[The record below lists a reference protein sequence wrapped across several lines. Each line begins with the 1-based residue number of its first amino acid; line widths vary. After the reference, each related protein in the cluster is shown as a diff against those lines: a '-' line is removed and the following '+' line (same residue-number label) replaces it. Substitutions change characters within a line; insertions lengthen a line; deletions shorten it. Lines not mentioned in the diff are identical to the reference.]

1 MLCCVDKPI
10 ICIYMS
16 HFLDESTYNYIS
28 TVIKKCITGTPD
40 GVNRTGPNTA
50 HLDHLGSILPNFTQ
64 VLVIYS
70 REKLKLFFP
79 EGGATPKDVYFPSR
93 RRGKY
98 ESEGVG
104 TPQGEKSSISPR
116 SL

>member
-1 MLCCVDKPI
+1 MVDETMRKKRQKLVTMVSKMPAEPLLKKI
-10 ICIYMS
+10 I
-16 HFLDESTYNYIS
+16 
-28 TVIKKCITGTPD
+28 
-40 GVNRTGPNTA
+40 
-50 HLDHLGSILPNFTQ
+50 
-64 VLVIYS
+64 VIYS

>member
-1 MLCCVDKPI
+1 MLNLQIREDVRESAKKNTSPDTGGRKGTTP
-10 ICIYMS
+10 
-16 HFLDESTYNYIS
+16 LDI
-28 TVIKKCITGTPD
+28 
-40 GVNRTGPNTA
+40 
-50 HLDHLGSILPNFTQ
+50 
-64 VLVIYS
+64 LVIYS

>member
-1 MLCCVDKPI
+1 MLVCYFMHTKKGILNGTFKRYFVMSLGVIFVYCLQILCLKP
-10 ICIYMS
+10 
-16 HFLDESTYNYIS
+16 
-28 TVIKKCITGTPD
+28 KCFRGA
-40 GVNRTGPNTA
+40 GNK
-50 HLDHLGSILPNFTQ
+50 
-64 VLVIYS
+64 VIYS

-104 TPQGEKSSISPR
+104 TFSQEFVILLPPNSAESQNFRGF
-116 SL
+116 

>member
-1 MLCCVDKPI
+1 MVKIPKFCVFL
-10 ICIYMS
+10 
-16 HFLDESTYNYIS
+16 HFSVPQDPTQESKFPGKI
-28 TVIKKCITGTPD
+28 
-40 GVNRTGPNTA
+40 
-50 HLDHLGSILPNFTQ
+50 
-64 VLVIYS
+64 VIYS

-98 ESEGVG
+98 KSEGVG

>member
-1 MLCCVDKPI
+1 MGLTGADI
-10 ICIYMS
+10 I
-16 HFLDESTYNYIS
+16 
-28 TVIKKCITGTPD
+28 
-40 GVNRTGPNTA
+40 
-50 HLDHLGSILPNFTQ
+50 
-64 VLVIYS
+64 VIYS

>member
-1 MLCCVDKPI
+1 M
-10 ICIYMS
+10 
-16 HFLDESTYNYIS
+16 HEDETAEEQVNTLHYIPFFKL
-28 TVIKKCITGTPD
+28 IKKK
-40 GVNRTGPNTA
+40 
-50 HLDHLGSILPNFTQ
+50 
-64 VLVIYS
+64 LVIYS

>member
-1 MLCCVDKPI
+1 MNLGVSCHPRDETNRNSVLAPLCR
-10 ICIYMS
+10 
-16 HFLDESTYNYIS
+16 L
-28 TVIKKCITGTPD
+28 
-40 GVNRTGPNTA
+40 
-50 HLDHLGSILPNFTQ
+50 
-64 VLVIYS
+64 LVIYS